1 MSQRLTFTS
10 VALVALLGLAACGEK
25 PQELNASGVKQDASS
40 YSGVGNSQY
49 VQPGWKAGD
58 KGSWEQQLKARA
70 QYGQND
76 YTRLGAQQQPR

>member
-1 MSQRLTFTS
+1 MKRLSLTS
-10 VALVALLGLAACGEK
+10 LAIVALLGLAACGEK
-25 PQELNASGVKQDASS
+25 PQELKASGVKQDDSA
-40 YSGVGNSQY
+40 YSGVGKSQY

-76 YTRLGAQQQPR
+76 YTRVGAQPR